1 VGVGAGQFNQ
11 STSATAVGQ
20 TAGRYN
26 QGISSTAVGYLAGH
40 TSQGD
45 RTVAIGREAGN
56 TSQGNYGIAIGYVAA
71 ESTQSVNS
79 IAIGRGAAQTSQGA
93 DAIAM
98 GYIAGRFNQG
108 SNAVA
113 LGYAAGET
121 SQHDNSIVLNASG
134 SALDTEGTGRT
145 YIKPLR
151 VATVASNV
159 MTYDQATGEVMDS
172 GIQATPV
179 IYKAY
184 LVNGTGIDVNAS
196 VTYTEYDI
204 FDTGYT
210 ESINSGSFT
219 LSGTTKVVAPSTG
232 YYRLSFNICF
242 LGSGGQR
249 TNIGVKPVIEG
260 TELDEYSGSD
270 YIRYTNDHNE
280 ATTNMTTLIH
290 LTGNREVGLAFARL
304 TSITDAVYIDPG
316 SYIILEKI

>member
-1 VGVGAGQFNQ
+1 
-11 STSATAVGQ
+11 
-20 TAGRYN
+20 
-26 QGISSTAVGYLAGH
+26 VGYY
-40 TSQGD
+40 
-45 RTVAIGREAGN
+45 AGN
-56 TSQGNYGIAIGYVAA
+56 TSQGTSAVAVGYQAGFSAQGDYGIAMGY
-71 ESTQSVNS
+71 ETGRYNQGN
-79 IAIGRGAAQTSQGA
+79 IATAVGFQAGRTSQGA
-93 DAIAM
+93 NATAV
-98 GYIAGRFNQG
+98 GRVAGQSNQG

-113 LGYAAGET
+113 VGYAAGYLD
-121 SQHDNSIVLNASG
+121 QHDNSIVLNATG
-134 SALDTEGTGRT
+134 SILNTEGTGRT

-184 LVNGTGIDVNAS
+184 LVNGTGINVNAS
-196 VTYTEYDI
+196 VTYTEYAI
-204 FDTGYT
+204 FGSGYT

-270 YIRYTNDHNE
+270 YIRWANDHNE

-304 TSITDAVYIDPG
+304 TDITNAVYIDPG